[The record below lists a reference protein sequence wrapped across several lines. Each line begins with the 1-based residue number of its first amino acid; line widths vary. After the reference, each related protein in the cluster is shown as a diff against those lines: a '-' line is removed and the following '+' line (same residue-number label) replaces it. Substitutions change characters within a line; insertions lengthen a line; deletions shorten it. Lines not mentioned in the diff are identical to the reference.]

1 MESGSCV
8 WITHNTVDNVTNVF
22 MKRKFKQWFYKYQ
35 QRKQS
40 PFSPQIIEHIKK
52 ELNISQWKSRSRFET
67 GANMWWDL
75 LDYKKYIKFHPI
87 VTEMLI
93 IVMDYITLI
102 KNRTVELLYSEIII
116 K

>member
-1 MESGSCV
+1 
-8 WITHNTVDNVTNVF
+8 
-22 MKRKFKQWFYKYQ
+22 
-35 QRKQS
+35 
-40 PFSPQIIEHIKK
+40 
-52 ELNISQWKSRSRFET
+52 
-67 GANMWWDL
+67 MWWDL

-116 K
+116 KQYIDE